1 MRDGRPTNLKDM
13 LREAKDTSE
22 LMVDLAYAALFYNS
36 EDISEEVFRL
46 EERLNVLVF
55 DMRTMAIL
63 AARSPADSEQM
74 AGILQVVQD
83 IEKIGNAA
91 NDIAKI
97 VVKRLGIPR
106 ELLQDIPDAEE
117 TPTRVRIHDG
127 SRLEGRSLYDADLA
141 TETGMRP
148 IAVRSDDEWNFD
160 PEPEDVLRAG
170 DVLFMQGPPEGVAEV
185 REMAGAAVTVH
196 TPSVEPTG
204 ELTELERAVDIL
216 IEMKN
221 LSEVAV
227 GLAYSALLYYDAGL
241 AREVVAIENEMD
253 EMRYRLEGW
262 GAPAPP
268 PPLPSPPPGLAREVV
283 AIENEMD
290 EMRYRLER
298 WVLLAASHIEDSSRL
313 RGVLHLATA
322 AETTADCAMEMVWMV
337 EEGEEV
343 HPVLS
348 AALGESDEIVLK
360 LTVSPGSPADGKT
373 LEALQLETETGMFAL
388 AVNRAGRWTYRP
400 RDTYALRGDD
410 SLLVTGAPEGLEPL
424 AALFGQ
430 RLEGPAQSGR
440 ARTLAPPSPS

>member
-117 TPTRVRIHDG
+117 TPTRVRIHAG
-127 SRLEGRSLYDADLA
+127 SPLDGRSLDTADLP

-185 REMAGAAVTVH
+185 REMAGATVAVHATQA
-196 TPSVEPTG
+196 EPAG

-241 AREVVAIENEMD
+241 AREVV
-253 EMRYRLEGW
+253 
-262 GAPAPP
+262 
-268 PPLPSPPPGLAREVV
+268 
-283 AIENEMD
+283 
-290 EMRYRLER
+290 
-298 WVLLAASHIEDSSRL
+298 HIEDSSRL

-322 AETTADCAMEMVWMV
+322 SETIADCAMEMVWIV
-337 EEGEEV
+337 EKGEEV

-373 LEALQLETETGMFAL
+373 LQALQLETETGMFAL

-400 RDTYALRGDD
+400 RDTYVLRGDD

-430 RLEGPAQSGR
+430 ELEGTG
-440 ARTLAPPSPS
+440 

>member
-1 MRDGRPTNLKDM
+1 MRDGRPSNLKDM

-55 DMRTMAIL
+55 DMRTLAIL
-63 AARSPADSEQM
+63 AARSPADAEQM

-91 NDIAKI
+91 NDISKI

-117 TPTRVRIHDG
+117 TPTRVRIHAG
-127 SRLEGRSLYDADLA
+127 SPLDGRSLDAADLP

-185 REMAGAAVTVH
+185 REMAGATVAV
-196 TPSVEPTG
+196 PSTQAEPAG

-253 EMRYRLEGW
+253 EMRYRLE
-262 GAPAPP
+262 
-268 PPLPSPPPGLAREVV
+268 
-283 AIENEMD
+283 
-290 EMRYRLER
+290 R
-298 WVLLAASHIEDSSRL
+298 WVLLAARHIEDSSRL

-322 AETTADCAMEMVWMV
+322 SETIADCAMEMVWIV
-337 EEGEEV
+337 EKGEEV

-373 LEALQLETETGMFAL
+373 LQALQLETETGMFAL

-400 RDTYALRGDD
+400 RDTYVLRGDD

-430 RLEGPAQSGR
+430 ELEGTG
-440 ARTLAPPSPS
+440 

>member
-1 MRDGRPTNLKDM
+1 MRDGRPSNLKDM

-55 DMRTMAIL
+55 DMRTLAIL

-117 TPTRVRIHDG
+117 TPTRVRIHAG

-253 EMRYRLEGW
+253 EMRYRLE
-262 GAPAPP
+262 
-268 PPLPSPPPGLAREVV
+268 
-283 AIENEMD
+283 
-290 EMRYRLER
+290 R

-322 AETTADCAMEMVWMV
+322 SETIADCAMEMVWIV
-337 EEGEEV
+337 EKGEEV

-388 AVNRAGRWTYRP
+388 AVNRGGRWTYRP
-400 RDTYALRGDD
+400 RDTYVLRGDD

-430 RLEGPAQSGR
+430 ELEGSA
-440 ARTLAPPSPS
+440 

>member
-106 ELLQDIPDAEE
+106 ELLQDIPGAEE
-117 TPTRVRIHDG
+117 TPTRVRIHAG
-127 SRLEGRSLYDADLA
+127 SALDGRSLYDADLP

-160 PEPEDVLRAG
+160 PEPEDMLRAG

-185 REMAGAAVTVH
+185 REMAGAAVTAPV
-196 TPSVEPTG
+196 TATEPAG

-253 EMRYRLEGW
+253 EMRYRLE
-262 GAPAPP
+262 
-268 PPLPSPPPGLAREVV
+268 
-283 AIENEMD
+283 
-290 EMRYRLER
+290 R
-298 WVLLAASHIEDSSRL
+298 WVLLAARHIEDSSRL

-322 AETTADCAMEMVWMV
+322 SETIADCAMEMVWIV
-337 EEGEEV
+337 EKGEEV

-400 RDTYALRGDD
+400 RDTYTLRGDD
-410 SLLVTGAPEGLEPL
+410 SLLATGAPEGLEPL

-430 RLEGPAQSGR
+430 RLEGPA
-440 ARTLAPPSPS
+440 

>member
-1 MRDGRPTNLKDM
+1 MRDGRPSNLKDM

-46 EERLNVLVF
+46 EERLNDLVF

-117 TPTRVRIHDG
+117 TPSRVRIHAESALD
-127 SRLEGRSLYDADLA
+127 GRSLDGADLP

-148 IAVRSDDEWNFD
+148 IAIRSDDEWNFD

-185 REMAGAAVTVH
+185 RQLAGAPLVH
-196 TPSVEPTG
+196 THTAEPAG

-253 EMRYRLEGW
+253 EMRYRLE
-262 GAPAPP
+262 
-268 PPLPSPPPGLAREVV
+268 
-283 AIENEMD
+283 
-290 EMRYRLER
+290 R
-298 WVLLAASHIEDSSRL
+298 WVLLAARHIEDSSRL

-322 AETTADCAMEMVWMV
+322 SETIADCAMEMVWIV
-337 EEGEEV
+337 EKGEEV

-348 AALGESDEIVLK
+348 AALGESDEIVMK

-373 LEALQLETETGMFAL
+373 LEDLQLETETGMFAL
-388 AVNRAGRWTYRP
+388 AVNRGGRWTYRP
-400 RDTYALRGDD
+400 RDTYVLKGDD
-410 SLLVTGAPEGLEPL
+410 SLLFTGAPEGLEPI
-424 AALFGQ
+424 ADLFGQ
-430 RLEGPAQSGR
+430 RLEGPA
-440 ARTLAPPSPS
+440 